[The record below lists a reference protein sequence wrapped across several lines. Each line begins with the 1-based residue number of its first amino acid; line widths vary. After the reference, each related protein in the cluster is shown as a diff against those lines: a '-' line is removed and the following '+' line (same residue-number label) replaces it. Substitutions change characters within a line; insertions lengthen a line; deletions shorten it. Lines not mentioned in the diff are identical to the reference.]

1 LGDPRRRTDMP
12 SVVKKPAFSE
22 ITLQNGEKFKV
33 VETFSTVLRHQ
44 KEALVSDEEPV
55 ISLMGPEGTRIAVD
69 PVEIISVTELKR
81 PTRNYGKSRRNG
93 GKKIAKPEA
102 GEKTPAA
109 KRLAQRRQKTAAARK
124 TRRKVTA

>member
-1 LGDPRRRTDMP
+1 MP